1 MVPVPGRRRT
11 RATASLR
18 RPVVWVSGDDTSFSL
33 TAANRRVVVLRRCL
47 GRVRVLG
54 TGVDEELAH
63 DFATES
69 VLRDHALDGVED
81 QLDRVLV
88 EQGLPRGRAQTARVT
103 RVVVGEL
110 LGRFVGGEHDLVGV
124 HDDDVVT
131 AVNVRGEI
139 DTVLAAQE
147 RGGDGRESTEHEAFG
162 VDDAPLPGDLTGFW
176 RKCAHRTFHKRL
188 LTAQTGSEGL
198 LSLGKIRLD
207 GKSSPPFSLIRP
219 TSRAY
224 LSFDFTDCPRD
235 PILNVAGERAPS
247 WSWPRA
253 RSFRA
258 TQVVGPRHSRER

>member
-11 RATASLR
+11 RAAASLR

-63 DFATES
+63 DLATES
-69 VLRDHALDGVED
+69 VLRDHAL
-81 QLDRVLV
+81 
-88 EQGLPRGRAQTARVT
+88 
-103 RVVVGEL
+103 
-110 LGRFVGGEHDLVGV
+110 VGV
-124 HDDDVVT
+124 HDDDVVP
-131 AVNVRGEI
+131 AVDVRGEI

-162 VDDAPLPGDLTGFW
+162 VDDEPLPGDLTGFW
-176 RKCAHRTFHKRL
+176 RKCAHRTSHKRL